1 MPVLAKAARLRRHKT
16 RSTLMTSNRSIED
29 WGKLLGYVPAA
40 RAILNRLLFRSDI
53 IPMTGRSHRLAQFVS
68 EVHSLPTAFTLPAT
82 GRGRQPIRGP
92 DETPRTALPQAL
104 LGLDGCQ
111 DKIKYHRKCMS

>member
-1 MPVLAKAARLRRHKT
+1 MPVLAKAARLRRHDT
-16 RSTLMTSNRSIED
+16 RSTLMTSPPIED

-68 EVHSLPTAFTLPAT
+68 EAHSLPTAFTLPAT
-82 GRGRQPIRGP
+82 GRGRQPFRGP
-92 DETPRTALPQAL
+92 DETPRTALTQAL
-104 LGLDGCQ
+104 LGHDGCQ